1 MTRILRAPRALA
13 LVLLALAQP
22 AAAAAGQP
30 VEWRAQG
37 LDEVRLETLIRDAD
51 SGVSASGA
59 CQRLSNP
66 IVVTLSRSI
75 ADGPELKVA
84 ATVRF
89 HPFRAAFIVEPVGSP
104 SDEAAQFDRMSTLAV
119 HGRSYPIDDPVLA
132 TRAEDCGDL

>member
-1 MTRILRAPRALA
+1 MRRAPRALV
-13 LVLLALAQP
+13 LVLLASAQP
-22 AAAAAGQP
+22 GVAAPGRP
-30 VEWRAQG
+30 VEWRVQG

-66 IVVTLSRSI
+66 IVVTLNRSI
-75 ADGPELKVA
+75 AGGPELKVA
-84 ATVRF
+84 AAVRF

-104 SDEAAQFDRMSTLAV
+104 RDGTLQFDRMSTLAV